1 MKMIRLLIKVSLIR
15 GGLLLLGFVA
25 LLPHVLYTQHCYAAF
40 QFDSMTP
47 GS

>member
-1 MKMIRLLIKVSLIR
+1 MKMIRLLLKFSLIG

-25 LLPHVLYTQHCYAAF
+25 LLPQVFYAQHCCAAF